1 MFNNNTTHII
11 YAHLFIIGA
20 LGIHYYNN
28 FHKDKLQIIGEY
40 KNEGGGEEDMEKN
53 VPYPIFKREINIIKD
68 RLRSIEEEQYI
79 M

>member
-28 FHKDKLQIIGEY
+28 FRKDKLQTIGEY
-40 KNEGGGEEDMEKN
+40 KYEEDMEKN
-53 VPYPIFKREINIIKD
+53 VPYPVFKREINIIKD
-68 RLRSIEEEQYI
+68 RLLSIEEEQYI